1 MDECPVQF
9 TRVRCVNMIAS
20 AYNRYFETQV
30 QTAPPE
36 NLVLMLYNGALRF
49 ATQAVADLDAG
60 RMQDAHNSLI
70 RAQDI
75 ISELAGSLNMDV
87 GEISRNLLGLYDY
100 MQYRLIQANINKI
113 AEPIREVVTMLTE
126 LRDSWAEAIP
136 EMRGRLARSGG
147 E

>member
-1 MDECPVQF
+1 MDERPIQF

-20 AYNRYFETQV
+20 AHNRYFETQV

-49 ATQAVADLDAG
+49 AAQAVADLDAG

-75 ISELAGSLNMDV
+75 ISELAGSLNMDM